1 MFSFF
6 RRSKKDN
13 EKNRKDAGEKE
24 REEMGKNNRDTDFAP
39 STPTTSELGSQCK
52 NLANEVSSEVT
63 TLNEKNDSTNEKMST
78 ISPISYSA
86 VLRKPE
92 RGSVKPCGHGTTGIS
107 PSIPLLSARKNSST
121 PPPSPKF
128 VGKPIHRQNSAPIP
142 TLEVVA
148 ETVLKPSPTSEPE
161 KYVPN
166 CVIVIFLKLF

>member
-6 RRSKKDN
+6 KRSKKEN

-39 STPTTSELGSQCK
+39 SMPTTSELGPQCEIP
-52 NLANEVSSEVT
+52 ANAVASEVT

-78 ISPISYSA
+78 VSAGSYSA

-107 PSIPLLSARKNSST
+107 PSIPLLSVRKNSST

-142 TLEVVA
+142 SLGTVA
-148 ETVLKPSPTSEPE
+148 ETVPTPSPISEPE

-166 CVIVIFLKLF
+166 CVIVMF

>member
-6 RRSKKDN
+6 KRSKKEN
-13 EKNRKDAGEKE
+13 EKIRKDAGEKE

-39 STPTTSELGSQCK
+39 STPPTSELRLECEIP
-52 NLANEVSSEVT
+52 ANAVASEVT

-78 ISPISYSA
+78 ISAVSYSG
-86 VLRKPE
+86 VLRKAE

-107 PSIPLLSARKNSST
+107 PSIPLLSTRKNSST

-128 VGKPIHRQNSAPIP
+128 VAKPIHRQNSAPIP
-142 TLEVVA
+142 SLGTVA
-148 ETVLKPSPTSEPE
+148 ETVSIPTLIIEPE

-166 CVIVIFLKLF
+166 YVIVIF